1 MKRSL
6 PTNIECY
13 RKKLE
18 NTMEDILDMPSN
30 IFIIVSGKKMEE
42 NGSRL

>member
-1 MKRSL
+1 MKRLL

-18 NTMEDILDMPSN
+18 NIMEDILDMPSN
-30 IFIIVSGKKMEE
+30 IFIIVSEKKMEE